1 MTTVKKTYVDVA
13 DGQIHLRYVAGR
25 QAVPTVFLHQTAS
38 SSAMYQ
44 AVMEQLGD
52 LAPLY
57 ALDTPGFGGS
67 YRPPLVPTTD
77 YYVRALLEAIDAL
90 GIERFNLFGHHTGAA
105 LACQLAAQHPQRVR
119 RLAMIGP
126 VQLTE
131 QERRLWRDS
140 AVKPLTIDD
149 QASHLAEVWQR
160 VTHLDQQPIAYP
172 PSTAL
177 ATRRGHRHP
186 DRPGIAGTRPT
197 RRYSTRTSPPRLA
210 QVDCPLLLICGD
222 GDVLHPYFQRAC
234 QARPDA
240 EVLELE
246 AGAYVL
252 DQQPQY
258 MAQVI
263 RTFFQQAG
271 TSATT
276 A

>member
-1 MTTVKKTYVDVA
+1 MSTVKKTYVDVA
-13 DGQIHLRYVAGR
+13 HGQIHLRYVAGR
-25 QAVPTVFLHQTAS
+25 QTVPTVFLHQTAS

-67 YRPPLVPTTD
+67 YRPPVVPTTD
-77 YYVRALLEAIDAL
+77 YYVRTLLEAIDAL

-131 QERRLWRDS
+131 QERSLWRDS

-149 QASHLAEVWQR
+149 HATHLAEVWQR
-160 VTHLDQQPIAYP
+160 VTHLDQQPITYP

-177 ATRRGHRHP
+177 ATREAI
-186 DRPGIAGTRPT
+186 DTLIAGDRWHEAYAAVFAQDFPAW
-197 RRYSTRTSPPRLA
+197 LA

-271 TSATT
+271 TPATT

>member
-149 QASHLAEVWQR
+149 QATHLAEVWQR

-177 ATRRGHRHP
+177 ATREAI
-186 DRPGIAGTRPT
+186 DTLIAGDRWHEAYAAVFDQDFPAW
-197 RRYSTRTSPPRLA
+197 LA

>member
-67 YRPPLVPTTD
+67 YRPPLFPTTD

-149 QASHLAEVWQR
+149 QATHLAEVWQR

-177 ATRRGHRHP
+177 ATREAI
-186 DRPGIAGTRPT
+186 DTLIAGDRWHEAYAAVFDQDFPAW
-197 RRYSTRTSPPRLA
+197 LA

-222 GDVLHPYFQRAC
+222 RDVLHPYFQRAC

>member
-77 YYVRALLEAIDAL
+77 YYVRALLEAVDAL

-149 QASHLAEVWQR
+149 QATHLAEVWQR

-177 ATRRGHRHP
+177 ATREAI
-186 DRPGIAGTRPT
+186 DTLIAGDRWHEAYAAVFDQDFPAW
-197 RRYSTRTSPPRLA
+197 LA